1 MKSSDRNF
9 GSVHNTE
16 GLVKSPRT
24 NMGPAKACSCL
35 KFLSSLRRTLA
46 ATSVGILLM
55 LMIMPPV
62 PAQQLPPA
70 PTFTI
75 LHSFTGP
82 PNDGRNPITGL
93 TLDSAGNLYG
103 TTGIGG
109 TANWGTVFVVRPDG
123 SEAVLY
129 NFPQTAFCC
138 PGPSGLTLGSD
149 GNFYGTTADGG
160 AAFLG
165 TVFSMSPAGTLTTI
179 YSFAG
184 SPNDG
189 SGPVAGVIR
198 DAAGD
203 LYGTTVQGGVSGT
216 GCSGT
221 CGTVFKVSGN
231 GVETVLHNFAGG
243 SSDGGNPHGGL
254 IQDSAGNLYG
264 TASNGGSTGNG
275 VVFEVAPDGTETVL
289 YSFLGPANDGGPS
302 SGAPNDGA
310 HPQSGLVQDSAG
322 NLYGTTLNGG
332 AYSGGTVFKLSP
344 AGSETLLH
352 SFGGPSTLEGG
363 SPFASVIMD
372 AAGNLYGT
380 TGSVGRS
387 GGGPS
392 VYELSPDGTFT
403 VLHGF
408 ASSEGSPPSY
418 GALVQDRARNLYGT
432 TFGEPAS
439 PCSVE
444 GPGGCGVVYKV
455 VPPSADLD
463 IANNAPSVA
472 LSGSTLTYS
481 ITVTN
486 NGPDA
491 ASNVNI
497 QDAIPAGTNFNSVA
511 TSSGSCTAPAPGGT
525 GTVNCTAPG
534 LALGSAITETLT
546 VNVTAGLL
554 STITDTATV
563 SSMTFDPTNNTSA
576 TATTTVVAAPSIGGL
591 TGSIGF
597 GKGKRTLY

>member
-1 MKSSDRNF
+1 
-9 GSVHNTE
+9 
-16 GLVKSPRT
+16 
-24 NMGPAKACSCL
+24 
-35 KFLSSLRRTLA
+35 
-46 ATSVGILLM
+46 M

-103 TTGIGG
+103 TTVIGG

-129 NFPQTAFCC
+129 SFAQSAVCC
-138 PGPSGLTLGSD
+138 PDPSGLTLGSD
-149 GNFYGTTADGG
+149 GNFYGTTASGG
-160 AAFLG
+160 AAGAG
-165 TVFSMSPAGTLTTI
+165 TVFSMSPDGTLTTL

-189 SGPVAGVIR
+189 SDPVSGVIR
-198 DAAGD
+198 DAAGN
-203 LYGTTVQGGVSGT
+203 LYGTTVYGGVSGT

-221 CGTVFKVSGN
+221 SCGTVFKLSPN
-231 GVETVLHNFAGG
+231 GAETVLHNFAGG
-243 SSDGGNPHGGL
+243 SSDGGNPYGGL

-264 TASNGGSTGNG
+264 TTSNGGSTGNG
-275 VVFEVAPDGTETVL
+275 VVFEVAADGTETVL

-302 SGAPNDGA
+302 SGPPNDGA
-310 HPQSGLVQDSAG
+310 HPQSGLIQDSAG

-332 AYSGGTVFKLSP
+332 AYSDGTVFKLSP
-344 AGSETLLH
+344 ASSETLLH

-363 SPFASVIMD
+363 SPSASVIMD

-392 VYELSPDGTFT
+392 VYELSPDGTLT

-408 ASSEGSPPSY
+408 ANSEGLPPSS
-418 GALVQDRARNLYGT
+418 GALVQDGARNLYGT
-432 TFGEPAS
+432 TFGEAAS

-455 VPPSADLD
+455 VPPSADVD
-463 IANNAPSVA
+463 IANNAAIVA
-472 LSGSTLTYS
+472 FSGSTLTYS

-511 TSSGSCTAPAPGGT
+511 TTSGSCTAPAPGGT
-525 GTVNCTAPG
+525 GTVICTAPA

-563 SSMTFDPTNNTSA
+563 SSTTFDPTSNTSA

-597 GKGKRTLY
+597 GKGRRTSY